1 MAQMNAN
8 PNPSTRQAYSIE
20 ETAQQLSVGRNTIY
34 NLLNNGELKSL
45 RIGARRVIP
54 ANEITR
60 LLNESRVSEGPQK
73 EG

>member
-1 MAQMNAN
+1 MTTNSNHPA
-8 PNPSTRQAYSIE
+8 RQAYSIE

-60 LLNESRVSEGPQK
+60 LLNESRVSEGPAK
-73 EG
+73 AD